1 MALVTLI
8 AGASLGP
15 EAPLA
20 DACGGI
26 GTWAADRLKL
36 DEKETCTASY
46 GGLSGMLAAFITNP
60 FVLPAR
66 LSGWQNL
73 AWPVNRRYTR

>member
-1 MALVTLI
+1 MPATLRDVFGRSAATTGHAYGRLYGLDVLI

-26 GTWAADRLKL
+26 GTLLSDRLKL
-36 DEKETCTASY
+36 RK
-46 GGLSGMLAAFITNP
+46 
-60 FVLPAR
+60 
-66 LSGWQNL
+66 
-73 AWPVNRRYTR
+73 